1 MSITRRTLLAS
12 GLGAAL
18 FRPADSL
25 AATRDITSREM
36 VLHDPDAPVL
46 GNVKGD
52 VTVVEYFDYQ
62 CPYCKKSYDMVRNVV
77 EQDGRVRLVYKDWPV
92 FGGASVIAAQ
102 AVLASVKLGRY
113 EKTLDAMFHTPNKL
127 QQTDVEKALS
137 KAGLTY
143 EGVGKAVVK
152 HQDWISGLLD
162 RNWLQA
168 TAFNFVGT
176 PSFVVGSATFAGV
189 LDRKGL
195 KEAIAKAR
203 G

>member
-1 MSITRRTLLAS
+1 MTLTRRQLVAMA
-12 GLGAAL
+12 G
-18 FRPADSL
+18 L
-25 AATRDITSREM
+25 AAIAPPSLVFAETDPTSRQM

-46 GNVKGD
+46 GNPKGD

-62 CPYCKKSYDMVRNVV
+62 CPYCKSSYGMVRDVV
-77 EQDGRVRLVYKDWPV
+77 EQDGKVRLVLKDWPV

-102 AVLASVKLGRY
+102 AVLASARLGKY

-127 QQTDVEKALS
+127 QQADVEKALK
-137 KAGLTY
+137 KAGLTFD
-143 EGVGKAVVK
+143 GVGKAVIE
-152 HQDWISGLLD
+152 HQAWISGLLD
-162 RNWLQA
+162 RNWVQA
-168 TAFNFVGT
+168 AAFKFVGT
-176 PSFVVGSATFAGV
+176 PSFVVGTTSFAGV